1 MNPIPNIPQYLDA
14 HSHLDMYRDGGA
26 KALEDIDARGILT
39 ISISMNPQSYRFS
52 CALAET
58 SPLVIPAFG
67 VHPWEAPGYVDRLDE
82 LDAEL
87 DTAPIIGEVGLDF
100 RFVTDSKQ
108 YSTQERVFEY
118 FLAHAEETGK
128 ILDLHT
134 PGAETAVAQRLRARD
149 ISRAIIHWYSGP
161 MEAFEA
167 LIDIGCYF
175 TVGVDVLFSEQ
186 IRDIARRIPLHL
198 LLTETDNPGAV
209 MWSQNTIDEGMPPLI
224 IDVTRALAEIRRMP
238 PDDLAHQVM
247 ENFHTLTR
255 DDPHFAD
262 FRRRAFGDGPVP
274 A

>member
-1 MNPIPNIPQYLDA
+1 MKPTPNTVQYLDA
-14 HSHLDMYRDGGA
+14 HAHLDMYRDGGA
-26 KALEDIDARGILT
+26 KALEDIDAHGILT

-67 VHPWEAPGYVDRLDE
+67 VHPWEAPGYVDRTDE

-100 RFVTDSKQ
+100 RFVTDNTL
-108 YSTQERVFEY
+108 YPAQERVFKY
-118 FLAHAEETGK
+118 FLSHAEQTGK
-128 ILDLHT
+128 ILNLHT

-161 MEAFEA
+161 MDTLRS

-175 TVGVDVLFSEQ
+175 TVGVDVLFSQ
-186 IRDIARRIPLHL
+186 QVRDIARKIPLDH

-209 MWSQNTIDEGMPPLI
+209 MWSQNTDNEGMPPLI
-224 IDVTRALAEIRRMP
+224 IDVTRALAEIHRMP

-255 DDPHFAD
+255 DDPHLAD
-262 FRRRAFGDGPVP
+262 CLRRAFGDGPVP